1 MYYMTPQ
8 GKFARRAESG
18 CSNGSSSQQELK
30 FHFMSILHH
39 MKVRQMDKV
48 ARSLPY
54 VATSGQGVSHKGSLA
69 LLNCR
74 NGLLRCM

>member
-18 CSNGSSSQQELK
+18 CSIGSSSQQELK

-39 MKVRQMDKV
+39 MKVRQMDSDNEGCKI
-48 ARSLPY
+48 
-54 VATSGQGVSHKGSLA
+54 LA
-69 LLNCR
+69 LCCHVWTGR
-74 NGLLRCM
+74 VA